1 MDVSLGR
8 HTRSAAGR
16 RVSVFARPH
25 VLPCPLSGA
34 EVDVERT
41 VALRLGCCGDS
52 SFHITYNYLGTARHR
67 MGADASARRMSI
79 AFDLFIVRTNLISHP
94 ENGFFE
100 GFEGGFIA

>member
-1 MDVSLGR
+1 MNYISMDVSLGR
-8 HTRSAAGR
+8 HTRSAAAQILL
-16 RVSVFARPH
+16 VSS
-25 VLPCPLSGA
+25 LSGA

-41 VALRLGCCGDS
+41 VAFRLGCCGDS
-52 SFHITYNYLGTARHR
+52 SFHIPYNHLGTARHR
-67 MGADASARRMSI
+67 MGTDTSARRMSI